1 MKGNENREA
10 ADVECPICFLNYAAI
25 NQTKCCQAH
34 ICTECFL
41 QVRPQRDKS
50 AACPFCNAPR
60 VQVVVAEELDEKAI
74 VERDQEEQRVIEAEI
89 RSRARVATDGSVEPS
104 GTAETSSSSTA
115 TTPEKSFGSSLEQH
129 TRFLRARSG
138 SVASEGSGCPSSF
151 TDVGDIA
158 ALAMTPEER
167 SMLEEEMRR
176 QHSHP
181 LAQRLQ
187 AEEDERRLQND
198 LNYYQAQS
206 LRLHELRARRATL
219 ARTLAGTEPSSGL
232 TSSGS
237 GAAGRTGPATGRS
250 SRDWNRIV
258 EAFETS
264 GGNRQVQSLD
274 DLVVLEAAILLSMEE
289 EARQRDQS
297 ASNAPDEQAQPF
309 DAAQHASQGFPLAR
323 SRVMAGVAAAR
334 SDTASRSSRQDEF
347 TNQVQSLM
355 RTLQASPRSDRRDR
369 HRSRLHR
376 LGNDTTLSTASMLLR
391 GITEEEQLAMAIAA
405 SLAESSRPAEGT
417 GNDDAGAADDRSSED
432 ADHADDDDDEEIIT
446 FETESEEQ
454 DDQAPPRST
463 DASQRLE
470 STEAGPDEADSPN
483 NSTGL
488 GTDPDAPAGEHAHS
502 ADAVGDSQE
511 STDDAPSRG

>member
-25 NQTKCCQAH
+25 NRTKCCQAH

-89 RSRARVATDGSVEPS
+89 RSRARVATDGSVEPA
-104 GTAETSSSSTA
+104 GTAETSSSSAA

-138 SVASEGSGCPSSF
+138 SVASEGSGCPSY

-187 AEEDERRLQND
+187 AEEDDRRLQND

-219 ARTLAGTEPSSGL
+219 ARTLAGTEPSSL
-232 TSSGS
+232 PSSSS
-237 GAAGRTGPATGRS
+237 GAAGRAGPASGRAG
-250 SRDWNRIV
+250 RDWNRIV
-258 EAFETS
+258 EAFESS

-309 DAAQHASQGFPLAR
+309 DAAHHASQGFPLAR

-334 SDTASRSSRQDEF
+334 SETASRATRQDDF

-376 LGNDTTLSTASMLLR
+376 LANDTSLSTASMLLR

-405 SLAESSRPAEGT
+405 SLAESSRPAEGS
-417 GNDDAGAADDRSSED
+417 GGENGGAADDRSTED
-432 ADHADDDDDEEIIT
+432 DGHADDDDEEIIT
-446 FETESEEQ
+446 FEADSEEQ
-454 DDQAPPRST
+454 DDHGPSGSIDAP
-463 DASQRLE
+463 QELE
-470 STEAGPDEADSPN
+470 STETRPAEPPSS
-483 NSTGL
+483 STGRSA
-488 GTDPDAPAGEHAHS
+488 DPEAPEVGRTQS
-502 ADAVGDSQE
+502 ADAVVDAQE
-511 STDDAPSRG
+511 STHDASRRG

>member
-1 MKGNENREA
+1 MKGNENRES

-25 NQTKCCQAH
+25 NRTKCCQAH

-104 GTAETSSSSTA
+104 GTAETSSSSAA

-219 ARTLAGTEPSSGL
+219 ARTLAGSEPPSPPSS
-232 TSSGS
+232 SSS
-237 GAAGRTGPATGRS
+237 AAGRSGPAPGRS

-258 EAFETS
+258 EAFESS

-297 ASNAPDEQAQPF
+297 ASNASAEQAQPF
-309 DAAQHASQGFPLAR
+309 DAAHHASQGFPLAR

-334 SDTASRSSRQDEF
+334 SETASRSSRQDDF

-369 HRSRLHR
+369 QRSRLHR
-376 LGNDTTLSTASMLLR
+376 LGNDTSLSTASMLLR

-405 SLAESSRPAEGT
+405 SLSESSRPAEGS
-417 GNDDAGAADDRSSED
+417 GHDDAGATGDRSTED
-432 ADHADDDDDEEIIT
+432 GHADDDDEEIIT
-446 FETESEEQ
+446 FEADSEEQ
-454 DDQAPPRST
+454 DDDDAPSGST
-463 DASQRLE
+463 DAPQGLE
-470 STEAGPDEADSPN
+470 STEARPGDGESLSDA
-483 NSTGL
+483 TGRT
-488 GTDPDAPAGEHAHS
+488 TDPDAPEGEQAQS
-502 ADAVGDSQE
+502 TDAIVDSQE
-511 STDDAPSRG
+511 STEVASRQG